1 MVPVIVGLVVLA
13 VGAVAFL
20 ARSRMRTRSL
30 PRKVAIDPFTL
41 SEPWRRHVA
50 AAQSTQRRYREITR
64 TTPDGPLRDRLREID
79 TQVGHAV
86 EECFGI
92 ARRGDDLD
100 DALSRFD
107 TGSLNRQLEHAADE
121 PTRAS
126 VQSQLAS
133 AARIRTTRNDTD
145 SRLRLLTTRMG
156 ELVAQAAEVSVGTD
170 TTNELGTGVD
180 DVVTQ
185 LESLR
190 LALNELGSGTVLQND
205 SGNSGAINDRATNER
220 DLDDRDLN
228 DPGRPAT
235 SP

>member
-1 MVPVIVGLVVLA
+1 MVPVIVGLVILA
-13 VGAVAFL
+13 AGAVALL
-20 ARSRMRTRSL
+20 ARGRRRSL

-50 AAQSTQRRYREITR
+50 AAQAAQRRYREIAR
-64 TTPDGPLRDRLREID
+64 AAPDGPLRDRLHDID
-79 TQVGHAV
+79 TQVDHAV
-86 EECFGI
+86 QECFGI

-107 TGSLNRQLEHAADE
+107 TGSLSRQLDHATDE

-126 VQSQLAS
+126 VESQLAS

-170 TTNELGTGVD
+170 TTDELGTGVD

-185 LESLR
+185 LEALR
-190 LALNELGSGTVLQND
+190 LAVND
-205 SGNSGAINDRATNER
+205 VNSVDLIDR
-220 DLDDRDLN
+220 DLIHRSDDDRDDN

>member
-13 VGAVAFL
+13 VGSVAFL
-20 ARSRMRTRSL
+20 ARRRRRGL
-30 PRKVAIDPFTL
+30 PRRAAIDPFTL

-50 AAQSTQRRYREITR
+50 AAQSTQRRYREIAR
-64 TTPDGPLRDRLREID
+64 STPDGPLRDRLREID
-79 TQVGHAV
+79 TQVDHAV
-86 EECFGI
+86 EECFTI

-107 TGSLNRQLEHAADE
+107 TGALSRQLEHATDDS
-121 PTRAS
+121 TRSS
-126 VQSQLAS
+126 VQSQLDS
-133 AARIRTTRNDTD
+133 AARIRTTRDDTD

-170 TTNELGTGVD
+170 TTDELGTGVG

-185 LESLR
+185 LEALR
-190 LALNELGSGTVLQND
+190 LAITEINE
-205 SGNSGAINDRATNER
+205 
-220 DLDDRDLN
+220 
-228 DPGRPAT
+228 PGRPAT

>member
-1 MVPVIVGLVVLA
+1 MVPVIVGLVILA
-13 VGAVAFL
+13 VGAVAVL
-20 ARSRMRTRSL
+20 VRSRRRSL

-50 AAQSTQRRYREITR
+50 AAQATQRRYREIAR
-64 TTPDGPLRDRLREID
+64 STPDGPLRDRLRDID
-79 TQVGHAV
+79 TQVERAV

-107 TGSLNRQLEHAADE
+107 IGALNRQMEHAADE

-133 AARIRTTRNDTD
+133 AARIRTTRDDTD

-170 TTNELGTGVD
+170 TPHELGSGVG

-185 LESLR
+185 LEALR
-190 LALNELGSGTVLQND
+190 LALGEVNG
-205 SGNSGAINDRATNER
+205 R
-220 DLDDRDLN
+220 DLDDRHLDGRDLD
-228 DPGRPAT
+228 DPGRPSS